1 MCNCIKTKTKFA
13 DVISNLWHKSK
24 AKDETTFIVKPVYR
38 QKVTP

>member
-13 DVISNLWHKSK
+13 DAISNLWHKSK

-38 QKVTP
+38 QK